1 MQPCTPTDAHTSM
14 LADNPCSYAERPC
27 LPAAG
32 CSLLQQLQGE
42 LQSGTF
48 DLKAAGPTTETITLD
63 CSAMAQHAATTPAP
77 SIGLG
82 VKAGLSG
89 HPSTVRAPPSV
100 LATAGHP
107 RGSSMA
113 SCLKAPA
120 ATAAAGA
127 TAGPHDHHV
136 ARAVTFA
143 ADVHDA
149 GVVLGTHAQSHRAGE
164 LMQCAGFQRLAVS
177 SITLCQLLNPCRC
190 FDTHQSIELHVWSM
204 QSAMMQAACWGVV
217 CCRFGQC

>member
-1 MQPCTPTDAHTSM
+1 
-14 LADNPCSYAERPC
+14 
-27 LPAAG
+27 
-32 CSLLQQLQGE
+32 
-42 LQSGTF
+42 
-48 DLKAAGPTTETITLD
+48 
-63 CSAMAQHAATTPAP
+63 MAQHAATTPAP

-82 VKAGLSG
+82 VKASLSG

-120 ATAAAGA
+120 AATAAAGA
-127 TAGPHDHHV
+127 GAGQHDHHI

-149 GVVLGTHAQSHRAGE
+149 GVVLGAHGQPHRAGGF
-164 LMQCAGFQRLAVS
+164 MQCAGSQGCCFAVFT
-177 SITLCQLLNPCRC
+177 IPLCQSLKACCC
-190 FDTHQSIELHVWSM
+190 FANKHQSIGLLFESSECNEAGGVLRCCVLQGRSVPAASAQQPTLLRATVGSCPTRAAAPAGPWPQVSSQQRCSHDTTLHFLS
-204 QSAMMQAACWGVV
+204 SACNSSVTSST
-217 CCRFGQC
+217 